1 MADLFSE
8 IFPEDDSDTEKDE
21 AVEEKLF
28 VNDSTVPEPSIV
40 NVKDEGQQP
49 METDSAPPVLPAVIK
64 ERLIPFK
71 SEDDF
76 VWKPDVIKDV
86 QKDPPKRKGN
96 VLDAMGRER
105 YLLMKDGQEELAN
118 LLYRK
123 REVIME
129 HVENAEEIVFDD
141 EKRLDTVRA
150 FIEERFRMR
159 YGPNADGSVRRLSKE
174 DEDEQQFLID
184 NSLFITRVILRMN
197 NLEPDNYKSE
207 FANFH
212 AMAKSKIVFEQTEIR
227 DKELVAMK
235 RRLDMARRQARED
248 RLERI
253 RCGEESSDDDLLL
266 EEDDDARTVE
276 LSTEYEHQLISR
288 LEKLQIRLS
297 ADQLA
302 DMIKEKLVLFNIRS
316 TQSSR
321 ERMPSPP
328 RLAAEDLSGDVQAID
343 LPWLTNDD
351 GGDDEVLE
359 EDLPLENNE
368 KPRVVVDQNIFVYN
382 WSETLFPDEEAKTV
396 GEKRPLD
403 VAQEI
408 GSIPKRRAVEKDGER
423 KRMDTIPPPPKLKS
437 CMRPQEKILTDID
450 QNTLSVKER
459 IKWREQLEYR
469 SVQKKKVRFRDF
481 KDPENKCRFYV
492 RPTDSEV
499 CSRELATMQNQ
510 LRDACRNALYAD
522 CPLFR
527 GQEIIRRIMS
537 RYVPPAASNFHN
549 QEVYL
554 ERLAKEVD
562 GASKMATYKLLHPAN
577 FLRTDI
583 REAKVANGVHLPAVP
598 GKRLLHVLDM
608 TTERRAYML
617 SRFRANMHSFCENRA
632 GISNVR
638 HTDPPMMV
646 SGILILSDTL
656 LQVVAPEK
664 LTNVVLE
671 CFEPTQGV
679 EDMITI
685 LDRCSYEE
693 LNIRH
698 CVLAWGHDLITYLK
712 HSAIDATGKAIAALI
727 HLRVTF
733 EQKRAAHEQEGYRRR
748 KLPEFWILTIPEI
761 GEYMQH
767 FKIFNSI
774 IRALFMN
781 HEYYRVLD
789 WAAEVDLSK
798 STEKR
803 KSPYTK
809 VAVENRLVQ
818 LFDLCRQKL
827 DLSYYRYRNQII
839 KERKISYEKPDYDE
853 G

>member
-8 IFPEDDSDTEKDE
+8 IFPEDDSDTEEDE
-21 AVEEKLF
+21 SAEEKLF
-28 VNDSTVPEPSIV
+28 VNDSAVPEASIV
-40 NVKDEGQQP
+40 EVKDEGQQP
-49 METDSAPPVLPAVIK
+49 METDSSPPVLPTVIK
-64 ERLIPFK
+64 ERLIPLK
-71 SEDDF
+71 SEEDF

-129 HVENAEEIVFDD
+129 HVENAEDIVFDD
-141 EKRLDTVRA
+141 DESLDTVRA

-159 YGPNADGSVRRLSKE
+159 YGPNADGSVRKLSKE
-174 DEDEQQFLID
+174 EEEEQQFLID

-197 NLEPDNYKSE
+197 NLEPDNYKSQ

-212 AMAKSKIVFEQTEIR
+212 AMAKSKLVFEQTEMR

-253 RCGEESSDDDLLL
+253 RCGEESSDDDLLM

-328 RLAAEDLSGDVQAID
+328 RIAAEDLSGDVQAID
-343 LPWLTNDD
+343 LPWLTSDD
-351 GGDDEVLE
+351 GGDDELLE
-359 EDLPLENNE
+359 ENLPLENNE

-382 WSETLFPDEEAKTV
+382 WSETLFPALLMHCSKSGMIMRRKEFMGYSKTQADQRIEPSEKPFAVVVFIGKTFGIPKTYDAAV
-396 GEKRPLD
+396 GS
-403 VAQEI
+403 V
-408 GSIPKRRAVEKDGER
+408 PKRRAVEKDGER
-423 KRMDTIPPPPKLKS
+423 KRMDTIPPPPKLRS
-437 CMRPQEKILTDID
+437 CMRSQEKLLTDVD

-469 SVQKKKVRFRDF
+469 SLQKKKVRFRDF
-481 KDPENKCRFYV
+481 KDPENRCRFYV

-499 CSRELATMQNQ
+499 CSREWATMQNQ
-510 LRDACRNALYAD
+510 LRDACRNALYVD

-562 GASKMATYKLLHPAN
+562 GVSKMATYKLL
-577 FLRTDI
+577 
-583 REAKVANGVHLPAVP
+583 
-598 GKRLLHVLDM
+598 
-608 TTERRAYML
+608 
-617 SRFRANMHSFCENRA
+617 
-632 GISNVR
+632 
-638 HTDPPMMV
+638 
-646 SGILILSDTL
+646 
-656 LQVVAPEK
+656 
-664 LTNVVLE
+664 
-671 CFEPTQGV
+671 
-679 EDMITI
+679 
-685 LDRCSYEE
+685 
-693 LNIRH
+693 
-698 CVLAWGHDLITYLK
+698 
-712 HSAIDATGKAIAALI
+712 
-727 HLRVTF
+727 
-733 EQKRAAHEQEGYRRR
+733 
-748 KLPEFWILTIPEI
+748 
-761 GEYMQH
+761 
-767 FKIFNSI
+767 
-774 IRALFMN
+774 
-781 HEYYRVLD
+781 
-789 WAAEVDLSK
+789 
-798 STEKR
+798 
-803 KSPYTK
+803 
-809 VAVENRLVQ
+809 
-818 LFDLCRQKL
+818 
-827 DLSYYRYRNQII
+827 
-839 KERKISYEKPDYDE
+839 
-853 G
+853 